1 MHLDTEQILTAPL
14 YILFNEEELVS
25 GDQELLTEGLDY
37 TGTKGISTIRIYS
50 HLYVVNIALS
60 VYYRMH

>member
-1 MHLDTEQILTAPL
+1 MHSDTEQILTTPL
-14 YILFNEEELVS
+14 YILLNEEELVS
-25 GDQELLTEGLDY
+25 GDQELLTEELDY

-60 VYYRMH
+60 VYCRMH